1 MSIKINKDVKMKN
14 IGIDLVEM
22 QEIEKIGINKIADR
36 ILSDAEYL
44 IYKDISNFKRKI
56 SFLAGRWAAKE
67 AIFKAYQKG
76 NLQNNYCDWSI
87 LNDSISGFP
96 YVIHSYLSAQ
106 IMISISHSTNYA
118 LAFVILL

>member
-1 MSIKINKDVKMKN
+1 MKN

-22 QEIEKIGINKIADR
+22 QEIKKIGVDKIADR
-36 ILSDAEYL
+36 ILSDEEYL
-44 IYKDISNFKRKI
+44 IYKDISHLKRKI

-76 NLQNNYCDWSI
+76 NLKNNYCEWSI

-96 YVIHSYLSAQ
+96 YVIHSYLSTQ